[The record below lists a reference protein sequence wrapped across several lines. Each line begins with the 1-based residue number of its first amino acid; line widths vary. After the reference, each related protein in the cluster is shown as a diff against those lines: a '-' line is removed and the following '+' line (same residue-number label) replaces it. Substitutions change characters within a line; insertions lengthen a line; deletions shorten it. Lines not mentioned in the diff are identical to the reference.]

1 MPGAPG
7 PLNTPMTASILNDPI
22 GWWTALGRPFLRLPR
37 WGAIAALLVIVM
49 SLGWMA
55 QATMQLDVAEKA
67 RVAARPKSAI
77 GDVELYRRITRRVA
91 AGESFYAASLDEQRH
106 HNYPT
111 KPFVTVRPPTLA
123 YITATI
129 GTPAGKV
136 VSGGLFIVCL
146 ALWLW
151 RLDKAGVSRIEI
163 GLAAVAMAVFGIGLF
178 RESAMLF
185 HEMLSGLLLAIA
197 LALVRPEG
205 KWWPVLLIAALALA
219 IRELALP
226 FVLLWALF
234 AAFDRNWRGVAAAA
248 GVVALFVVGMYFH
261 AQAVAPHVLPTDLD
275 SPGWDGLN
283 GPRLPFYAMAKLT
296 ALVLIKPWV
305 AALLAML
312 PLVGWLAL
320 GGRLGLFASLWFLGY
335 FLMLSLFARTNN
347 NYWVLM
353 VLPAYAVG
361 FALLPRALY
370 ELVTVAV
377 RGPKSL
383 S

>member
-1 MPGAPG
+1 MIV
-7 PLNTPMTASILNDPI
+7 TIMKDPI
-22 GWWTALGRPFLRLPR
+22 GWWIALGRPFTRLPR
-37 WGAIAALLVIVM
+37 WGAFAALLAIAM
-49 SLGWMA
+49 SLGWMVH
-55 QATMQLDVAEKA
+55 ATSELDVTEKA
-67 RVAARPKSAI
+67 RVAARPKSSI

-91 AGESFYAASLDEQRH
+91 EGESFYVASLDEQRSH
-106 HNYPT
+106 SYPT
-111 KPFVTVRPPTLA
+111 SPFVTVRPPTLA
-123 YITATI
+123 HITATI

-136 VSGGLFIVCL
+136 VSGGLFILCL

-151 RLDKAGVSRIEI
+151 RLDKAGVSIAER
-163 GLAAVAMAVFGIGLF
+163 GLVLIAMAVFGISLF
-178 RESAMLF
+178 RDSAMLF
-185 HEMLSGLLLAIA
+185 HEVIAGLLLAIA
-197 LALVRPEG
+197 LALIRADG
-205 KWWPVLLIAALALA
+205 RWWPVLLIAALALA

-226 FVLLWALF
+226 FILLWAVF
-234 AAFDRNWRGVAAAA
+234 AAYDRNWRGVAAAL
-248 GVVALFVVGMYFH
+248 GVVVLFGVGMFLH

-275 SPGWDGLN
+275 SPGWDAFN

-296 ALVLIKPWV
+296 ALVLIKPWM
-305 AALLAML
+305 AAPLAML

-335 FLMLSLFARTNN
+335 FLMLALFARTNN

-353 VLPAYAVG
+353 VMPAYAIG

-377 RGPKSL
+377 KGRKSL